1 MTFLSA
7 AEVHT
12 GIGGIL
18 AQGSGQAQFSS
29 VSIDTRTLKEGDLFF
44 AIRGPNQD
52 GHRFIQ
58 SAFSKGALGAVAE
71 EGYEFPGEFPEG
83 RVLYKVRDTHEAL
96 KSLAIWTR
104 RRWPGTLVAITGS
117 MGKTTTRQFAAHL
130 LGTAHRV
137 YQTPGNYNN
146 LFGLPLALFGL
157 AADHE
162 FGIFEMGMSAPG
174 EIAEMCRI
182 AAPVAGVITNVA
194 PVHLEF
200 FPSIE
205 DIARAKGELADALP
219 DDGVLV
225 YNADDP
231 LVQRIAED
239 FRGNRVSFGTAA
251 NADVRADRIAIAGL
265 EETRFRLSCAGR
277 TVEAA
282 IPLAGAHYVINLL
295 PGIAIGARFGVPLER
310 MIEGFATLTQAAMR
324 GQLLRLGRGIAVI
337 DDSYNSN
344 PRALNQMIRMLSE
357 LPGFTRRILV
367 AGEMLELGPTS
378 DELHFECGRFAAGLG
393 VDVLAGVRGAAGE
406 MVRGFRQSCKPEARG
421 EFFSAPEEASEFIKG
436 EVRSGDLVLVKGS
449 RGVHTEK
456 VVQGLRAHF
465 GTAKDSGTSTGPKD
479 RSK

>member
-7 AEVHT
+7 AEVAT
-12 GIGGIL
+12 GIGGVL
-18 AQGSGQAQFSS
+18 AQGSGKTQFSS

-52 GHRFIQ
+52 GHRFIP

-83 RVLYKVRDTHEAL
+83 RALYRVRDTHEAL
-96 KSLAIWTR
+96 KNLAIWTR
-104 RRWPGTLVAITGS
+104 QRWPGTLVAVTGS

-130 LGTAHRV
+130 VGTARTV

-157 AADHE
+157 AANHE

-182 AAPVAGVITNVA
+182 AAPVVGIITNVA

-205 DIARAKGELADALP
+205 AIARAKGELADALP
-219 DDGVLV
+219 DEGTLI

-231 LVQRIAED
+231 LVRRIAD
-239 FRGNRVSFGTAA
+239 SFRGSRISCGTAEH
-251 NADVRADRIAIAGL
+251 ADVRADKIEVAGL
-265 EETRFRLSCAGR
+265 EETRFTLSCAGV
-277 TVEAA
+277 TVNAA

-295 PGIAIGARFGVPLER
+295 PGIALGVRFGIPLER

-324 GQLLRLGRGIAVI
+324 GQLLHLGKGIAVI

-357 LPGFTRRILV
+357 LPGFARRILV
-367 AGEMLELGPTS
+367 AGEMLELGATS
-378 DELHFECGRFAAGLG
+378 EALHFECGRFAAGLG
-393 VDVLAGVRGAAGE
+393 VDLLAGVRGAAGE
-406 MVRGFRQSCKPEARG
+406 MVRAFRQSCKPGGQG
-421 EFFSAPEEASEFIKG
+421 EFFPTPDAASEFLTG
-436 EVRSGDLVLVKGS
+436 EVRQGDLVLVKGS

-456 VVQGLRAHF
+456 VVQALRSHF
-465 GTAKDSGTSTGPKD
+465 GTTEEPG
-479 RSK
+479 